1 MSFYEDRILPH
12 FIQLS
17 VRQGTLAAYRRRLVS
32 AAEGRVLEIGIGS
45 GLNLPH
51 YRAMSWLFGVGLFVA
66 LLWSGPYFV
75 GFVLVRQE
83 RSLKRS

>member
-17 VRQGTLAAYRRRLVS
+17 VPQGTLAAYRRRLVS

-45 GLNLPH
+45 
-51 YRAMSWLFGVGLFVA
+51 S
-66 LLWSGPYFV
+66 
-75 GFVLVRQE
+75 
-83 RSLKRS
+83 RSSL

>member
-1 MSFYEDRILPH
+1 MSCYEDRILPH

>member
-32 AAEGRVLEIGIGS
+32 AAAQERI
-45 GLNLPH
+45 GLNLP
-51 YRAMSWLFGVGLFVA
+51 A
-66 LLWSGPYFV
+66 
-75 GFVLVRQE
+75 
-83 RSLKRS
+83 

>member
-32 AAEGRVLEIGIGS
+32 VAEGRVLEIKLAS
-45 GLNLPH
+45 
-51 YRAMSWLFGVGLFVA
+51 
-66 LLWSGPYFV
+66 
-75 GFVLVRQE
+75 VRG
-83 RSLKRS
+83 

>member
-1 MSFYEDRILPH
+1 MSFYEDRTLPH

-45 GLNLPH
+45 
-51 YRAMSWLFGVGLFVA
+51 S
-66 LLWSGPYFV
+66 
-75 GFVLVRQE
+75 
-83 RSLKRS
+83 RSSL